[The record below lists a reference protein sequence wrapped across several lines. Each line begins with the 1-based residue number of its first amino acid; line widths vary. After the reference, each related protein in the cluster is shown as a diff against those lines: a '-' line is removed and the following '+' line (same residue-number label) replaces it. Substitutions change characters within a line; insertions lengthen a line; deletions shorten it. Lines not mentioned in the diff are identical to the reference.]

1 MSSTVCGLRP
11 GIPNGH
17 SSSSFAFGVS
27 SYRPSSFFLSKSSCV
42 ICSSSGYTEPGD
54 GLHHPCVIVSISS
67 MISAPFFG
75 AFARIEMI
83 QVRKPLRRCIIQRK
97 GGNMFVG
104 ESYRITDIYPLP
116 LESVFR
122 YRKSDMRK
130 YRPCNT
136 PRGGIHYGKHASES
150 RLESTSKAYRL
161 GDRRAPSPNRHRNCD
176 RSRRPGNR
184 RARRGIRVLPILL
197 LPVRVLHL
205 RLLPVLPV
213 PGSLL
218 GLGRVGLA
226 GLFDVRRVR

>member
-1 MSSTVCGLRP
+1 
-11 GIPNGH
+11 
-17 SSSSFAFGVS
+17 
-27 SYRPSSFFLSKSSCV
+27 
-42 ICSSSGYTEPGD
+42 
-54 GLHHPCVIVSISS
+54 

-136 PRGGIHYGKHASES
+136 PRGGIRSEERRVGKE
-150 RLESTSKAYRL
+150 
-161 GDRRAPSPNRHRNCD
+161 C
-176 RSRRPGNR
+176 
-184 RARRGIRVLPILL
+184 RARMWPE
-197 LPVRVLHL
+197 H
-205 RLLPVLPV
+205 
-213 PGSLL
+213 
-218 GLGRVGLA
+218 
-226 GLFDVRRVR
+226 RREKH